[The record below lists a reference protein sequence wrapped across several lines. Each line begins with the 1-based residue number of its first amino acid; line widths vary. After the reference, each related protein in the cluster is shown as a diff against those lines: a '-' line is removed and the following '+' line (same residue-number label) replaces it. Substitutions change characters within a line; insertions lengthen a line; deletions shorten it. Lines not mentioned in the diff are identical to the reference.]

1 MVNMKN
7 RILDHFGLKVL
18 SLIIAIV
25 IWVIVANVDDY
36 TTTKQISGIEIEFI
50 NGNAITEKNKVY
62 EVPEGTAID
71 IIVKGRR
78 SIVEKLTNEDF
89 KAVADLS
96 KMSITNAVAVNV
108 SAVSSRVDKE
118 LTISYTNNAVNI
130 AVEEKLQKQLPI
142 TVRTSSEVAD
152 GYAIRNKTA
161 SPNLITVEGAE
172 SVVNTI
178 EEVVVDVD
186 VNGASESL
194 SAYAAP
200 VFLDKNGNE
209 IDSSK
214 FDYDVKEVEVS
225 VEVLKTK
232 ELTVRVKTQ
241 GEPKKGYAV
250 ASIDYQPTSI
260 LVVGEAADL
269 AKVDEVV
276 IDLSLIHI

>member
-7 RILDHFGLKVL
+7 RNLDHFGLKVL

-50 NGNAITEKNKVY
+50 NGDAITEKNKVY
-62 EVPEGTAID
+62 EVPEGTVID

-108 SAVSSRVDKE
+108 SAVSSRIDKE

-250 ASIDYQPTSI
+250 ASID
-260 LVVGEAADL
+260 
-269 AKVDEVV
+269 
-276 IDLSLIHI
+276 